1 MSNVQAFSSR
11 SPAGRPLL
19 KWAGGKRQLLPELR
33 EFYPV
38 VFDRYIE
45 PFFGSGAVFFDL
57 HASGRLEGRRAW
69 LVDDNA
75 DLIGC
80 YQMIMSRTEDVIA
93 ALRRLAAGHDARG
106 TEFYYEVRDCRFN
119 PMRAGGGAAYT
130 PEMAAML
137 IYLNR
142 TGFNGL
148 FRLNK
153 AGAFNVPAGRYV
165 NPRILDEAHLR
176 QVASALRSRGVT
188 LLQGS
193 FESAL
198 VDAAKGDFVYCDP
211 PYAPVSRTACFAN
224 YTSRGFTIDDQTR
237 LQRALVDATERGAHV
252 VLSNSCAPEIER
264 LYSTREA
271 RRARLRIE
279 RVYARRAIN
288 SRATSRGPVTELV
301 VTNVMRPKML
311 KAYAP
316 ATQTSLRQ
324 LGHANARRR
333 SDSKDT

>member
-1 MSNVQAFSSR
+1 MTSVHR
-11 SPAGRPLL
+11 CVPASTMGRPLL
-19 KWAGGKRQLLPELR
+19 KWAGGKRQLLPTLR
-33 EFYPV
+33 GFYPV

-57 HASGRLEGRRAW
+57 HASGRLEGKQAW

-80 YQMIMSRTEDVIA
+80 YRMLMSRADEVIA
-93 ALRRLAAGHDARG
+93 ALRRLANEHDARG
-106 TEFYYEVRDCRFN
+106 TGFYYEVRDTRFN
-119 PMRAGGGAAYT
+119 PMRAGGTGGYT
-130 PEMAAML
+130 PDMAAML

-153 AGAFNVPAGRYV
+153 AGEFNVPVGRYA

-176 QVASALRSRGVT
+176 QVAAALRTRGVT
-188 LLQGS
+188 LVHGS
-193 FESAL
+193 FDGAL
-198 VDAAKGDFVYCDP
+198 LEAGKGDFVYCDP
-211 PYAPVSRTACFAN
+211 PYAPLSRTACFAN
-224 YTSRGFTIDDQTR
+224 YTAGGFTLNDQAR
-237 LQRALVDATERGAHV
+237 LQRALIEAVRRGAHV
-252 VLSNSCAPEIER
+252 VLSNSSAPEIER

-271 RRARLRIE
+271 RRAQLRIE
-279 RVYARRAIN
+279 RVSARRAIN
-288 SRATSRGPVTELV
+288 SRAQSRGPVTELV
-301 VTNVMRPKML
+301 VTNVRRPGML

-316 ATQTSLRQ
+316 ATQTSFRQ